1 MAPSDTGASIEA
13 ELEGDEEAWDY
24 MDFTPEERKKL
35 RPWNAFKKKDHRP
48 WQEIEAEAK
57 RKNKENP
64 FDPSLPI
71 LFWDQLPEEA
81 DESHPDVAAIRALMV
96 DDPVVDAE
104 NYKEDGN
111 AALQDAKRKGKF
123 YFRVPLEKYT
133 KAIMCRHPDPKANA
147 VYYSNRAQVHLLL
160 ENYAKAL
167 MDARE
172 AMSLDEKNVKAAYRA
187 ARAALALDRLDEA
200 EATVSYAKTLEPES
214 VDLDK
219 LQRKVEARRRQLQ
232 AVEERSRTDTAA
244 TRRPAMALVSAL
256 HARGLRV
263 GPYQHRSL
271 SHGRVIRMGED
282 GKLLFPMLVLY
293 PETQQSDLLEDVP
306 EDAVLSDQLDVLY
319 DPNAPPLPWDRHG
332 EYTRDRVD
340 LYYQVEACAP
350 PLGTDALVEAF
361 ATGFA
366 NATFSARETR
376 GHTMV
381 RADPT
386 LALMDVLTREGH
398 VVPGAAVFYALSRGS
413 EFATRFLEGEWHEPL
428 PYT

>member
-1 MAPSDTGASIEA
+1 MEPVERMM
-13 ELEGDEEAWDY
+13 DEDREAWEE
-24 MDFTPEERKKL
+24 MNFTPEERKKL
-35 RPWNAFKKKDHRP
+35 RPWHAFEKKDHRK

-57 RKNKENP
+57 RKNRENP
-64 FDPSLPI
+64 HDPSLPI
-71 LFWDQLPEEA
+71 LFWDDLPEDA

-96 DDPVVDAE
+96 DDPEVDAE

-123 YFRVPLEKYT
+123 YFRVPIEKYT
-133 KAIMCRHPDPKANA
+133 KAIMCRHPDPKANS

-167 MDARE
+167 KDARE

-200 EATVSYAKTLEPES
+200 EATVSYAKTLDPDS
-214 VDLDK
+214 TDLDK
-219 LQRKVEARRRQLQ
+219 LQRRVDARRKQLQ
-232 AVEERSRTDTAA
+232 AVEERARIDAAA
-244 TRRPAMALVSAL
+244 TRRPLVALVSAL
-256 HARGLRV
+256 QSRGLQV

-271 SHGRVIRMGED
+271 GQGRVIRLSED

-306 EDAVLSDQLDVLY
+306 EDALLSDQLDVLY
-319 DPNAPPLPWDRHG
+319 NPEAPPLPWDTSR
-332 EYTRDRVD
+332 EYTRDKVD
-340 LYYQVEACAP
+340 FYYQVEGCAA
-350 PLGTDALVEAF
+350 PLSSDALVEAF

-366 NATFSARETR
+366 NTTYNARETR

-381 RADPT
+381 RADPD
-386 LALMDVLTREGH
+386 LSLLEVLLREGH
-398 VVPGAAVFYALSRGS
+398 VVPGVAVFYAVSRGTS
-413 EFATRFLEGEWHEPL
+413 FATRFLEGEWREPMQ
-428 PYT
+428 